1 MISTNRNLFLDHLL
15 DATQGTAFISI
26 AECQSDPF
34 GAGSA
39 RSTDSMD
46 VILRFHREVIVD
58 DVRDVV
64 DIDAASGDVGGDQDS
79 RPSIT
84 ETVEGSLT
92 SGL

>member
-46 VILRFHREVIVD
+46 VTHWEQKEYFDLY
-58 DVRDVV
+58 
-64 DIDAASGDVGGDQDS
+64 
-79 RPSIT
+79 
-84 ETVEGSLT
+84 
-92 SGL
+92 